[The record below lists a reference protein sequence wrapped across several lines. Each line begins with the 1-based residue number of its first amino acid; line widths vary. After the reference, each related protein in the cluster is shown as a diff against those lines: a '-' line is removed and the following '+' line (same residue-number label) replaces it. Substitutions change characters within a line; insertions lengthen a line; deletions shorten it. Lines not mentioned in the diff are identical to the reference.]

1 MSGRRYTRRRGRRR
15 IRLADLALTLLLL
28 GGIALLVDRLQWL
41 STETLTGAVIVHDGD
56 TLTLSGERIRLK
68 GIDAPEYNQSCTRDG
83 QNYACG
89 REALRALQGRVVRAE
104 VICEGYERDRYERL
118 LARCMVDGED
128 IGRALVEAGW
138 AMAYGDYDAVE
149 AEARR
154 ARRGIWAGGFD
165 APRDWRAAH
174 QGEVPSQDDDLLGG
188 LWERVRQWFS
198 GEGQG
203 TQDEAL

>member
-89 REALRALQGRVVRAE
+89 REALRALQRLVVRAE

-174 QGEVPSQDDDLLGG
+174 QGEAPSQDDDLLGG